1 MIKLFDTTLRDGSQA
16 EGISFSPHD
25 KLLIAQELD
34 RLGVQYIEGGWPGSN
49 PKDIQFFKDAKKVKF
64 KHARLTAFGSTRR
77 KDTRASDDANLK
89 AIASSG
95 ASVACI
101 FGKSWDMQVIQALRT
116 TLDENVKMIHDSVKY
131 LRSRK
136 LEVIYDAEHFFD
148 GYRANPG
155 YALKTLNAAFDG
167 GASNLT
173 LCDTNG
179 GSIPTQIAEAVHAV
193 RSALPQ
199 AELGIHTHNDS
210 GCAVANALAAVE
222 AGVLLVQGVVNGFG
236 ERCGNADI
244 TTIIANL
251 KLKMNYA
258 VVSDEQLRAL
268 TQISRVISEIANVVP
283 DDRQPYVGNSAF
295 AHKGGVH
302 VSAVSRHAA
311 TYEHIDPAVVGN
323 QRRILVSELSGKS
336 NVLMKSRAL
345 EGHETASAAVLE
357 LLKKKELE
365 GYHFEGAEASF
376 ELLVQRALG
385 KHKPAFDLESYRV
398 SVESAPSSG
407 ASPALPPLQLRRT
420 PTPQWRLAP
429 SPRGR
434 EQGVRHGVP
443 GVVTEAT
450 VKLRVG
456 GKSDHTVGEGDG
468 PVNALDNALRRGL
481 EKFYPSLK
489 TMSLTDFKVR
499 VVNASAGTAAKV
511 RVLIESRDKKDEWTT
526 MGVSTNLIEASWL
539 ALVDAVEYKL
549 FKDRPKSR

>member
-34 RLGVQYIEGGWPGSN
+34 GLGVQYIEGGWPGSN
-49 PKDIQFFKDAKKVKF
+49 PKDIQFFKDAKKLKF

-77 KDTRASDDANLK
+77 KDSRPSNDANLK

-95 ASVACI
+95 APVACI
-101 FGKSWDMQVIQALRT
+101 FGKSWDMQVIHALRT
-116 TLDENVKMIHDSVKY
+116 TLEENVKMIHDSVKY

-155 YALKTLNAAFDG
+155 YALKTLKTAFDG

-179 GSIPTQIAEAVHAV
+179 GSIPSQITEAVRAV
-193 RSALPQ
+193 RRALPQ

-210 GCAVANALAAVE
+210 GCAVANALAAIE
-222 AGVLLVQGVVNGFG
+222 AGATLVQGVVNGFG

-268 TQISRVISEIANVVP
+268 TQISRVISEIANIVP

-345 EGHETASAAVLE
+345 EGHEKASAAVLK
-357 LLKKKELE
+357 LLKEKELE

-398 SVESAPSSG
+398 SVESAPEG
-407 ASPALPPLQLRRT
+407 
-420 PTPQWRLAP
+420 
-429 SPRGR
+429 
-434 EQGVRHGVP
+434 

-456 GKSDHTVGEGDG
+456 GKADHTVGEGDG

-489 TMSLTDFKVR
+489 SMSLTDFKVR

-526 MGVSTNLIEASWL
+526 MGVSTNLIEASWF

-549 FKDRPKSR
+549 FKDA